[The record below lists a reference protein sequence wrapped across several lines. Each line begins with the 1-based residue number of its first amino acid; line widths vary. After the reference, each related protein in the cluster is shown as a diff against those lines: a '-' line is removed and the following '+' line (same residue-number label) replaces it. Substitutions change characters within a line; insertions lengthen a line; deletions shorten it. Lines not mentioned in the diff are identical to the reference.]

1 MISTNNYPVFEEK
14 RNEMDIRPLYYLKA
28 VGRARYRL
36 EDWKERRFDQ
46 KYAAMIAQKREPFLY
61 AGRVWWKAL
70 GNDLGN

>member
-1 MISTNNYPVFEEK
+1 MRSTNNYPVFEEK
-14 RNEMDIRPLYYLKA
+14 RNEMDVRPLQYRKA
-28 VGRARYRL
+28 VGLAMYRL

-70 GNDLGN
+70 GSDWES